1 VPARF
6 IYKRCAQFNTS
17 MDIELNKYRKCLFE
31 IKKRTEVIK
40 NFVSHGKTT
49 GYLITDVELI
59 CLQFRKIIELIA
71 LGSLVANKEV
81 YSKERERFKEDWN
94 ARLIFQDLERMNP
107 KFYPEPSKQI
117 EKINKAGQKYFHF
130 ERITTGFMTR
140 KDAIKIYEQCGG
152 ILHADNPFKGE
163 KDIKDIKNKFP
174 NWATRLIT
182 LMNHHSI
189 ILNNGH
195 MVVGLMQGRD
205 DGLPHVTLFGQV
217 SGDEEQKLKD
227 MMAS

>member
-1 VPARF
+1 M
-6 IYKRCAQFNTS
+6 N
-17 MDIELNKYRKCLFE
+17 IELSKYRNCLFE

-40 NFVSHGKTT
+40 QFVSKGKTT

-71 LGSLVANKEV
+71 LGSLVANKDV

-107 KFYPEPSKQI
+107 RFYPEPSMQI
-117 EKINKAGQKYFHF
+117 EKLNTTGEKYFHF
-130 ERITTGFMTR
+130 EPIKTGYMTR
-140 KDAIKIYEQCGG
+140 TDALKIYEKCGG
-152 ILHADNPFKGE
+152 VLHADNPFKGE
-163 KDIKDIKNKFP
+163 RDIKEIRNKFST
-174 NWATRLIT
+174 WATRLIT

-205 DGLPHVTLFGQV
+205 DGLPHVTLFGEV
-217 SGDEEQKLKD
+217 SGAEKQKLKD
-227 MMAS
+227 MMRN